1 MHSSETIKVVPARYP
16 LRVVG
21 ALVALLV
28 LAVVIQSVAFNPRW
42 EWGVFA
48 RWFFDPVILEG
59 LGQTLLLTLLGTVL
73 SVIFGG
79 LLALARLS
87 SSWLLSSL
95 AWGYI
100 WLFRS
105 LPLIVVLIILYNFS
119 YLYDTLSLGIP
130 FTGVTWASYQ
140 TINVL
145 GQFSTAVVG
154 LTLVQSAYTAEI
166 IRGGFL
172 GVDHGQYEA
181 AAALG
186 LPAWRRTLRIILPQ
200 ALRTILPSG
209 FNEIISLAKGTA
221 MVYVLAM
228 PELFYTIQMIYNRT
242 QEVIPLLMVGAA
254 WYLAIT
260 SVLSAIQYLVE
271 RGLARSER
279 RSAVNSARSSRLN
292 QPARQPQ
299 PQEAVHAQ
307 LSYYH
312 ISITG
317 VSKYYGRHKA
327 LDDVSLEIPPGTVT
341 VILGPSGSGKS
352 TLLRTI
358 NHLERVDEGFI
369 QIDGDYIGYRRKGD
383 KLYEMK
389 EKEILRQRINV
400 GYVFQNFN
408 LFPHLT
414 VLENLIEAPIAHQ
427 QVTRKEAIAR
437 AYELLDVVGLRNK
450 ADAWSRHLSGGQQQR
465 IAIARAL
472 ALNPR
477 VILFDE
483 PTSALDPELVGEVL
497 DVIKKLARS
506 GTTLVVVTHEIGF
519 AREVADQV
527 VFMVDGRIVE
537 QGSSDE
543 VLNHPQHPRTRQFL
557 SRVLPS

>member
-1 MHSSETIKVVPARYP
+1 MSNVETIKVVPARYP
-16 LRVVG
+16 LRAVG
-21 ALVALLV
+21 AAVALFV

-42 EWGVFA
+42 EWAVFA

-59 LGQTLLLTLLGTVL
+59 VGQTLLLTLIGTVL
-73 SVIFGG
+73 SVVFGG
-79 LLALARLS
+79 MLALARLS

-95 AWGYI
+95 AWAYI

-119 YLYDTLSLGIP
+119 YLYDTLSLGVP
-130 FTGVTWASYQ
+130 FTGITWGSFE

-186 LPAWRRTLRIILPQ
+186 LPAWRRTVRIILPQ

-254 WYLAIT
+254 WHWRSPPSCPLSST
-260 SVLSAIQYLVE
+260 VLNAHSPAANAALRLIRTVPPVAPVPSPPRQH
-271 RGLARSER
+271 RS
-279 RSAVNSARSSRLN
+279 
-292 QPARQPQ
+292 
-299 PQEAVHAQ
+299 
-307 LSYYH
+307 LSMQASPEGH

-317 VSKYYGRHKA
+317 VSKYFGRHKA
-327 LDDVSLEIPPGTVT
+327 LDNVSLEIPPGSVT

-369 QIDGDYIGYRRKGD
+369 QIDGDYIGYRRQGD
-383 KLYEMK
+383 KLYELK
-389 EKEILRQRINV
+389 EKEILKQRVNV

-414 VLENLIEAPIAHQ
+414 VLENLIEAPIAHKKLSK
-427 QVTRKEAIAR
+427 KEAVET
-437 AYELLDVVGLRNK
+437 AYSLLDVVGLRDK

-472 ALNPR
+472 ALRPR
-477 VILFDE
+477 VMLFDE

-527 VFMVDGRIVE
+527 VFMVDGKIVE

-543 VLNHPQHPRTRQFL
+543 VLNRPSHARTRQFL
-557 SRVLPS
+557 SKVL